1 MGNKSMKRNI
11 LLVIAVA
18 MCIVASYAA
27 YDSAVQAERPD
38 IYFLYLH
45 VPTIMVCYTA
55 FLLSLISSIAFLAK
69 RKHVYDRTAEV
80 SAMLGL
86 VYGAV
91 ALIAGAVWAKQTWG
105 AYWTWNPKQ
114 TITLIL
120 WIAYMGYVS
129 IKLSIGNIEKRAL
142 VGAVYNILAFSLV
155 PLNYLSATLW
165 WSPHSTMSE
174 VTMSPPIVEAL
185 LLNLVAASLFFVY
198 LIITASDVKTLEE
211 RVNILL
217 YEKGDI

>member
-1 MGNKSMKRNI
+1 MKRDI
-11 LLVIAVA
+11 LLIIAVA
-18 MCIVASYAA
+18 MCVVASYAA
-27 YDSAVQAERPD
+27 YDSALQAQRSD

-45 VPTIMVCYTA
+45 VPAIMICYTA
-55 FLLSLISSIAFLAK
+55 FSLSLLASIAFLVTK
-69 RKHVYDRTAEV
+69 KHVYDRTAEL

-91 ALIAGAVWAKQTWG
+91 ALIAGAIWAKIAWG

-142 VGAVYNILAFSLV
+142 VGAVYNILAFSLI
-155 PLNYLSATLW
+155 PLNYLSAKLW
-165 WSPHSTMSE
+165 WTPHTTVSE
-174 VTMSPPIVEAL
+174 VSMSSSIVEAL
-185 LLNLVAASLFFVY
+185 VLNLVAAALFFLY
-198 LIITASDVKTLEE
+198 LLITASEVKFLEE
-211 RVNILL
+211 RVNTLL
-217 YEKGDI
+217 YKRGDV